1 AALVHVKCPVRQVKD
16 FKTANAI
23 NRILYLSAMF
33 FPSGVTSQI
42 YDVAFVTSIHNVQ
55 CRNGCTSFRDDSGQ
69 ITGSGESC
77 WGLNFNNDRITGAW
91 CCHVCL
97 NCVAKLEK
105 QTYELSL
112 VSLLLIEQVF
122 CTSLSLLVTLL

>member
-1 AALVHVKCPVRQVKD
+1 PVRQVKD

-91 CCHVCL
+91 SCLVCL
-97 NCVAKLEK
+97 NSLTTYDK
-105 QTYELSL
+105 QPYELAWDSRCLNESL
-112 VSLLLIEQVF
+112 M
-122 CTSLSLLVTLL
+122 CTAWRSWGKRRQ